1 MIADQTVS
9 YWVSC
14 AFHLFLYLYMFAEL
28 SVFCDG
34 VKCRLQLIIHQTVQ
48 LTGYMGPQTQP

>member
-34 VKCRLQLIIHQTVQ
+34 VKCRLQLIIHQTVE
-48 LTGYMGPQTQP
+48 LTGYMGPQT